1 MCSTNYIS
9 RGEKTVQVKL
19 ITGMLSSEDGLFTEA
34 EKILTQHFGEIDFA
48 SQAIPFSRTAYY
60 ENEMGAG
67 LLRKFISFR
76 ELIAAENITGVK
88 QVTRNVEKQFS
99 DAGGARRINLDPG
112 YVSGAKLVLTTTKNY
127 DHRIYLRD
135 GIYAE
140 VTLHYRDGTFL
151 PWEWTYPDY
160 RTKEYI
166 EIFNH
171 IRKLYFEQLKS
182 S

>member
-1 MCSTNYIS
+1 M
-9 RGEKTVQVKL
+9 QVKL

-34 EKILTQHFGEIDFA
+34 EKILAQHFGEIDFK
-48 SQAIPFSRTAYY
+48 SQIIPFSYTTYY
-60 ENEMGAG
+60 EKEMGAG

-76 ELIAAENITGVK
+76 ELIDAGNIVEAKLTV
-88 QVTRNVEKQFS
+88 RNIERQFS
-99 DAGGARRINLDPG
+99 DVEGSRRVNLDPG
-112 YVSGAKLVLTTTKNY
+112 YVSGAKLVLSTTKNY

-135 GIYAE
+135 GIYVE

-166 EIFNH
+166 KIFNH
-171 IRKLYFEQLKS
+171 IRRLYLDQLES
-182 S
+182 I